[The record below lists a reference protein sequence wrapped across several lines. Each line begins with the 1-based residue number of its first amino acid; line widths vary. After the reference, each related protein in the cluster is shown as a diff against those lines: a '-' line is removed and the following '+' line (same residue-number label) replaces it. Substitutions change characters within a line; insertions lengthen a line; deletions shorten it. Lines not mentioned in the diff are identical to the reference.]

1 MCMSSKE
8 EVGQCKQSHRNRPGV
23 GYRLRHIHEE
33 AHIPLHPHRC
43 GISACIML
51 VMMSAMYRSLV
62 EEQREQLKNK
72 LAIVANGVEEGGI
85 DWLENL
91 TVKGYRMTLVSS
103 EGVVLHD
110 SEADSATMENHL
122 ERQEIADALQ
132 SGSGE
137 SERISSTMI
146 EKTFYQAKRLENGN
160 ILRISFTKTVFF
172 GSFAHVD
179 APFLSFCC
187 RHHAFSIPG

>member
-1 MCMSSKE
+1 MK
-8 EVGQCKQSHRNRPGV
+8 K
-23 GYRLRHIHEE
+23 HIFRSILIV
-33 AHIPLHPHRC
+33 AVSVLVLC
-43 GISACIML
+43 SA
-51 VMMSAMYRSLV
+51 VMMSIMYRSLV

-122 ERQEIADALQ
+122 ERQ
-132 SGSGE
+132 
-137 SERISSTMI
+137 
-146 EKTFYQAKRLENGN
+146 K
-160 ILRISFTKTVFF
+160 
-172 GSFAHVD
+172 
-179 APFLSFCC
+179 
-187 RHHAFSIPG
+187 

>member
-1 MCMSSKE
+1 MK
-8 EVGQCKQSHRNRPGV
+8 K
-23 GYRLRHIHEE
+23 HIFRSILIV
-33 AHIPLHPHRC
+33 AVSVLVLC
-43 GISACIML
+43 SA
-51 VMMSAMYRSLV
+51 VMMSIMYRSLV

-160 ILRISFTKTVFF
+160 ILRISFTRNSILSVLLRMLTPVLVILVAAIML
-172 GSFAHVD
+172 SA
-179 APFLSFCC
+179 FLANRIAKRTITSLNTLDLE
-187 RHHAFSIPG
+187 HPLNNNTYDE